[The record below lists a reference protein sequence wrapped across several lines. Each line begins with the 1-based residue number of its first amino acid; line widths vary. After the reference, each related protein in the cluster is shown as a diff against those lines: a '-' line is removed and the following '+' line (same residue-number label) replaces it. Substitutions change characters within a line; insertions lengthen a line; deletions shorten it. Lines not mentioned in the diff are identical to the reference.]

1 MAATDP
7 LTPFQWLN
15 AAESQADP
23 LGEISSVG
31 FFRNLE
37 PSEVVRRCTPVPRA
51 FALAAKVTGVS
62 FTADMLDRPLLIGPI
77 AYRWSPPDH
86 TTA

>member
-1 MAATDP
+1 M
-7 LTPFQWLN
+7 
-15 AAESQADP
+15 
-23 LGEISSVG
+23 ISDSDVWHISVRTG
-31 FFRNLE
+31 
-37 PSEVVRRCTPVPRA
+37 VPRA

-62 FTADMLDRPLLIGPI
+62 CTADVLDQPLLIGPI